1 VLEPSSK
8 RFIPRNRNTSRQPCG
23 IAALRGTV
31 LPRSNRKHDMTL
43 TRRIALFAVPL
54 LCSLVLAPVPALAA
68 TTGSGRTA
76 SETRAL
82 AEFQAVSLNGS
93 IDIVVRQGA
102 QQQVQVQA
110 DDNLLPLLETTVESG
125 KQGPTLQVRWKKGES
140 IYHRSKVLVTVV
152 LPKLSSLAS
161 AGSSDMRVE
170 SFTTPALQVSLSGS
184 GDAKL
189 EGLSTEDLAVR
200 ISGSGDVSGKGSAT
214 KLNVSIAGSGNV
226 KLDGMR
232 ADDVQVSI
240 AGSGDALVNAQKT
253 LNVRIA
259 GSGDVNYVG
268 NATLKS
274 SVAGSG
280 SVGRK

>member
-1 VLEPSSK
+1 M
-8 RFIPRNRNTSRQPCG
+8 N
-23 IAALRGTV
+23 
-31 LPRSNRKHDMTL
+31 L
-43 TRRIALFAVPL
+43 TRPAAAFALFAIPL
-54 LCSLVLAPVPALAA
+54 LCSLVLAPVAALAA
-68 TTGSGRTA
+68 TTGSGRSA

-82 AEFQAVSLNGS
+82 GEFQAVSLNGS

-102 QQQVQVQA
+102 QQVTVQA
-110 DDNLLPLLETTVESG
+110 DDNLLPLLETSVESG
-125 KQGPTLQVRWKKGES
+125 KNGQTLQVRWKKGES
-140 IYHRSKVLVTVV
+140 VHYRGKVLVTVV
-152 LPKLSSLAS
+152 VPKISSLAS
-161 AGSSDMRVE
+161 AGASDMRVE
-170 SFTTPALQVSLSGS
+170 AFTTPALQVSLSGS

-189 EGLSTEDLAVR
+189 DGLNTEDLAIR

-226 KLDGMR
+226 KLDAMR

-259 GSGDVNYVG
+259 GSGDVSYVG
-268 NATLKS
+268 NAALKS

-280 SVGRK
+280 SVSRK